1 MKAGL
6 SLIMNT
12 KIKAC
17 IFDIDDTLFD
27 MKTKTFIPS
36 ALKALKQLEENGIKI
51 ILATGRPPQT
61 AKAIREYDIQPDY
74 TVCTNG
80 HIILDKDGSILMQK
94 TFSFDLVQDV
104 YDYCIRNGL
113 GLLWKYPDLTY
124 EYIHADVFEN
134 FYNKTKDSRK
144 KVVFD
149 DQKQHY
155 KRLPNGGCIASS
167 VKQASAFNA
176 NFAKRCVAIK
186 IDELSSDLMLYGVNK
201 LSGVKEVLD
210 KEGILFEECAGFGD
224 NNNDIEILSKVGVS
238 VAVGSCSDQLREK
251 VDMVT
256 ADINDDGI
264 YKALLKLGL
273 I

>member
-94 TFSFDLVQDV
+94 TFSFDLVQD
-104 YDYCIRNGL
+104 
-113 GLLWKYPDLTY
+113 
-124 EYIHADVFEN
+124 A
-134 FYNKTKDSRK
+134 
-144 KVVFD
+144 
-149 DQKQHY
+149 Q
-155 KRLPNGGCIASS
+155 
-167 VKQASAFNA
+167 
-176 NFAKRCVAIK
+176 
-186 IDELSSDLMLYGVNK
+186 
-201 LSGVKEVLD
+201 
-210 KEGILFEECAGFGD
+210 
-224 NNNDIEILSKVGVS
+224 
-238 VAVGSCSDQLREK
+238 
-251 VDMVT
+251 
-256 ADINDDGI
+256 
-264 YKALLKLGL
+264 
-273 I
+273 

>member
-1 MKAGL
+1 
-6 SLIMNT
+6 MNE

-36 ALKALKQLEENGIKI
+36 ALSALKQLERNGIKV

-61 AKAIREYDIQPDY
+61 AKAIREHDVRPDY
-74 TVCTNG
+74 IVCTNG
-80 HIILDKDGSILMQK
+80 HITIDKEGNILSQK
-94 TFSFDLVQDV
+94 NFSFQLVQDV

-124 EYIHADVFEN
+124 EYIHAEVFEN

-149 DQKQHY
+149 DQKQHF

-176 NFAKRCVAIK
+176 SFAKRCVAIR
-186 IDELSSDLMLYGVNK
+186 IDDRSSDLMLYGVNK
-201 LSGVKEVLD
+201 RSGVKEVLD
-210 KEGILFEECAGFGD
+210 KEGITFSECAGFGD
-224 NNNDIEILSKVGVS
+224 NNNDIEILSEVGFS
-238 VAVGSCSDQLREK
+238 VAVGNCSPQLREI
-251 VDMVT
+251 VDMVS
-256 ADINDDGI
+256 ADIHDDGI
-264 YKALLKLGL
+264 YKALAKLEL

>member
-113 GLLWKYPDLTY
+113 GLLWK
-124 EYIHADVFEN
+124 
-134 FYNKTKDSRK
+134 TKDSRK

-210 KEGILFEECAGFGD
+210 KEGIRFDECAGFGD